1 MCWATPQKVTPPRVT
16 GITPA
21 SGEGEQRALWAP
33 GGSQARSLKAMA
45 KNEARGEDKE
55 TNLSQGEAR
64 ASTRGQQGVNPEQ

>member
-1 MCWATPQKVTPPRVT
+1 MTPPRVT

-21 SGEGEQRALWAP
+21 LGEGMQGELWAP

-45 KNEARGEDKE
+45 KNKAQREDKE